1 MVAEAHSLDSAVAKD
16 SPGAD
21 PAVAASAATRLAV
34 VVPVLHDDAAL
45 ARLLPLLGRLAS
57 APEQV
62 IVVDGAASEATA
74 TLCRGAGCAWMPSAR
89 GRGLQLA
96 AGIAAA
102 RAAGAGVLWMVHA
115 DCEPHASSAHAIRE
129 ALAAG
134 AAGGYFRF
142 RFGGARSALKR
153 FLEACIAWR
162 CRLSMVYGDQG
173 IFVSRAAYDASPGI
187 GPQPLFEEVALVR
200 ALRRTR
206 RFVAL
211 PLPMTVS
218 ERRWQR
224 DGLLRRTLR
233 NRTLALAYL
242 LGIDPATLERWYR
255 ASRARE
261 ARQ

>member
-1 MVAEAHSLDSAVAKD
+1 MVAETYSLDAPA
-16 SPGAD
+16 AD
-21 PAVAASAATRLAV
+21 PAAADSPAARLAV
-34 VVPVLHDDAAL
+34 LVPTLNDDAAL
-45 ARLLPLLGRLAS
+45 ARLLPLLGRLAR

-74 TLCRGAGCAWMPSAR
+74 ELCRGAGCTWMPSPP
-89 GRGLQLA
+89 GRGLQLS

-102 RAAGAGVLWMVHA
+102 RAAGADVLWMVHA
-115 DCEPHASSAHAIRE
+115 DCEPHALSAHAIR
-129 ALAAG
+129 AATVAG

-142 RFGGARSALKR
+142 RFGGARSAPKR

-173 IFVSRAAYDASPGI
+173 IFVTRAAYDATPGI

-200 ALRRTR
+200 ALRRTG
-206 RFVAL
+206 RFVAV

-233 NRTLALAYL
+233 NRTLAVAYL

-255 ASRARE
+255 APRARE